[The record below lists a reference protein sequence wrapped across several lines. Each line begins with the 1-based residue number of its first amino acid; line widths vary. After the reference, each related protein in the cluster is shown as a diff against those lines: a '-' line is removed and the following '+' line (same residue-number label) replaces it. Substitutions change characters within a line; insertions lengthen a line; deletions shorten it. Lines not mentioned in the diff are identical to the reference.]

1 MELLKLNPSPNVL
14 GGLVLGGILLLL
26 LAMFFR
32 RRAEGPNDHISTPA
46 RLFLVLLRL
55 TIGWH
60 FLVEGLEKLHDPNW
74 SSEGY
79 LREAS
84 GPLAPTFREL
94 AGDKVIAQLTL
105 QDAQSF
111 PSALEAEWQRYF
123 DAFTS
128 HYDFN
133 EVQTAA
139 AQAKFD
145 KAKASTLAWMLQ
157 KRSVKKISTQ
167 PPEYE
172 VDWTIE
178 DRLKEYKNRFQA
190 RLTEVEQ
197 SMPARGEG
205 SWKDWRNAK
214 ADLARWRGELKK
226 DLDAQTLAFK
236 TSLAEM
242 LKPPVDKKKTPV
254 KQKAPAEAPPE
265 DDPQKAF
272 YESLS
277 GDQKSKPPL
286 VEPLPRAFNWRNQL
300 DVADIVVK
308 YGLVAV
314 GVGLIAGCFTRLAA
328 VVGAGL
334 LLSFFLAMPPL
345 PYLPESPK
353 AEGHYLYVNKNIIE
367 MFALLAL
374 AFLPTGRW
382 AGLDGLLQFLNPFNW
397 RGKKRAPLA
406 PLDKRLQATTKQ

>member
-1 MELLKLNPSPNVL
+1 MDLLKLNPSPNVL
-14 GGLVLGGILLLL
+14 VGLVLGGVLLLL

-32 RRAEGPNDHISTPA
+32 RRAEGPHDRISTPA

-74 SSEGY
+74 SSVGY

-94 AGDKVIAQLTL
+94 AGDNVIAQLSL
-105 QDAQSF
+105 QDAQSL
-111 PSALEAEWQRYF
+111 PPALETEWQHYF
-123 DAFTS
+123 DAFKS

-133 EVQTAA
+133 EAQTAA

-145 KAKASTLAWMLQ
+145 KAKASTLAWLLQ
-157 KRSVKKISTQ
+157 KRPVKKISAQ

-178 DRLKEYKNRFQA
+178 DRLKEYSRFQA
-190 RLTEVEQ
+190 RLAEVET
-197 SMPARGEG
+197 SMPARGKD
-205 SWKDWRNAK
+205 SWKDWRDAK

-236 TSLAEM
+236 TSLTDM
-242 LKPPVDKKKTPV
+242 LKPPVDKKKAPD
-254 KQKAPAEAPPE
+254 KKKAGAEAPPE

-272 YESLS
+272 FESLS
-277 GDQKSKPPL
+277 ADQKSKTPL
-286 VEPLPRAFNWRNQL
+286 VEPLPRAFHWRNQL
-300 DVADIVVK
+300 DVSDLTVK

-353 AEGHYLYVNKNIIE
+353 AEGHYLYINKNIIE

-397 RGKKRAPLA
+397 RGKKRPPLA
-406 PLDKRLQATTKQ
+406 PLDKRLQATAKQ